1 MTVSRPRSG
10 RRRHHSPS
18 CFGGGVGCRLCDQE
32 HRKPRLDEPGE
43 DERGTRQWF
52 SIWTEIPASYRWTGQ
67 EKLDQSS
74 SVNTLPLPPCSR
86 HPKCTGADHPV
97 QDLPSPRRPSPLP
110 ACLLAFLGAEKVKG
124 DEVQVEHRRVFRG
137 RRVKEVEEPP
147 LLRTPFLFLPLAS
160 FSSPLGTS
168 SLPRCPPLESTAS
181 PPPPFS
187 TLASDIF

>member
-1 MTVSRPRSG
+1 MLLHLHREPGRLQVERSG
-10 RRRHHSPS
+10 KAGSELFCEHSSPPTPLSAPQMQRRTSS
-18 CFGGGVGCRLCDQE
+18 GSGSALTTAAF
-32 HRKPRLDEPGE
+32 
-43 DERGTRQWF
+43 F
-52 SIWTEIPASYRWTGQ
+52 SA
-67 EKLDQSS
+67 
-74 SVNTLPLPPCSR
+74 C
-86 HPKCTGADHPV
+86 
-97 QDLPSPRRPSPLP
+97 LP
-110 ACLLAFLGAEKVKG
+110 ARLLAFLGAEKVKG